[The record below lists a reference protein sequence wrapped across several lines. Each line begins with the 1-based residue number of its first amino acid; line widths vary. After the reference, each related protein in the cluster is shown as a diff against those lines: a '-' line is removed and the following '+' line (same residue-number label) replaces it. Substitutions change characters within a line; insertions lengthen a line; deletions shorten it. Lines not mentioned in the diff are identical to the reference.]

1 MFSNW
6 KIGSRAVALSLLSL
20 LCIGTAS
27 AGTLSASTWRKDI
40 SQNAV
45 VLQKGDY
52 AASLTTSERMLAE
65 MVKYLG
71 VGAAEDET
79 LATVLTHKAL
89 ASAGLGNIDDA
100 LWYWYIAQAISP
112 AAAKTDLAG
121 FGAAGEYL
129 KRHPFSYAGI
139 PPGTGVVPARVLKQ
153 FAPAFPAGASRFGAG
168 DLVVQIVI
176 DKKGQ
181 PTLPRI
187 IRPLPAPTLSFAAL
201 EALKRWQF
209 QPAKRNGEPV
219 PMVFDLTVHYKL

>member
-1 MFSNW
+1 MFS
-6 KIGSRAVALSLLSL
+6 KSKTGSRAAFLSLLFL
-20 LCIGTAS
+20 ACGLTAS
-27 AGTLSASTWRKDI
+27 AGTLPASNWQKDVTR
-40 SQNAV
+40 NAA

-52 AASLTTSERMLAE
+52 AASLTTSDRMLTE

-71 VGAAEDET
+71 AGAAEDET

-112 AAAKTDLAG
+112 AAAKSDLSA

-139 PPGTGVVPARVLKQ
+139 PAGTGVAPARVLKQ
-153 FAPAFPAGASRFGAG
+153 FAPSFPSGASRFGAG

-176 DKKGQ
+176 DRKGQ

-187 IRPLPAPTLSFAAL
+187 IHPLPAPTLSFAAL

-209 QPAKRNGEPV
+209 QPATRNGEPV
-219 PMVFDLTVHYKL
+219 PAVFDLTVHYKL